1 MFVDAYEDK
10 KNKCIR
16 VVERVNR
23 ERIYKSY
30 QTEYVFYYE
39 DIQGTYKTMR
49 GVPCK
54 RFRTKDKTKF
64 LSELKKIR
72 AEGKIVHESDINPIF
87 RCLSENYYGKEPPEL
102 NIGFFDIESDY
113 EDEKGGFG
121 KPWNPFCRITA
132 ITLYNSYEET
142 LYTLVLKPEYKNG
155 DKREISWD
163 EAEIITSEFDHTY
176 LCNDEEQLLLLFL
189 DLIEDIDV
197 LVGFNSEEYD
207 IPYTINRM
215 KGVIGEEKTSRM
227 CLWDLSPKIRE
238 YVSKFGQPMKTY
250 DLSGRI
256 HLDFLNLYKKH
267 AGKELPTYKLD
278 YIGEIELGENKV
290 EYDGSLDDLYKG
302 DFKKFIEYSRQDVM
316 LLVKLENKL
325 KYIDLANQIAHM
337 NTVPI
342 PKTMGSVAL
351 IEQGIINKAWS
362 LGTVVPEKKMKDVF
376 IGEDGEELV
385 FEDDSDEKAAVGAYV
400 REPVPGI
407 YKMVAAVDINSLYPS
422 TLRSLNIG
430 PETII
435 AQIIPT
441 YTEQM
446 LDSRRAKGIKGK
458 DLWLNT
464 FASIEYDMVKNK
476 TDDILELEYEDDG
489 RIEKITAKELNERI
503 FHKDSGLI
511 LSANGTLFDSNRPC
525 IVAELLTEWYTD
537 RQKLQKKQKQWAKIA
552 SGIKIPEGFL

>member
-1 MFVDAYEDK
+1 M
-10 KNKCIR
+10 
-16 VVERVNR
+16 
-23 ERIYKSY
+23 
-30 QTEYVFYYE
+30 
-39 DIQGTYKTMR
+39 
-49 GVPCK
+49 
-54 RFRTKDKTKF
+54 
-64 LSELKKIR
+64 
-72 AEGKIVHESDINPIF
+72 
-87 RCLSENYYGKEPPEL
+87 
-102 NIGFFDIESDY
+102 
-113 EDEKGGFG
+113 
-121 KPWNPFCRITA
+121 
-132 ITLYNSYEET
+132 
-142 LYTLVLKPEYKNG
+142 
-155 DKREISWD
+155 
-163 EAEIITSEFDHTY
+163 
-176 LCNDEEQLLLLFL
+176 
-189 DLIEDIDV
+189 
-197 LVGFNSEEYD
+197 
-207 IPYTINRM
+207 
-215 KGVIGEEKTSRM
+215 
-227 CLWDLSPKIRE
+227 
-238 YVSKFGQPMKTY
+238 
-250 DLSGRI
+250 
-256 HLDFLNLYKKH
+256 
-267 AGKELPTYKLD
+267 
-278 YIGEIELGENKV
+278 GENKV

-302 DFKKFIEYSRQDVM
+302 DFRKFIEYSRQDVM
-316 LLVKLENKL
+316 LLIKLENKL

-376 IGEDGEELV
+376 IGEDGEELD

-537 RQKLQKKQKQWAKIA
+537 RQKYKKSKNNGLK
-552 SGIKIPEGFL
+552 